1 MNGSELSDL
10 MRNGELK
17 AQLLV
22 HARRYSK
29 NTETQEEYIQDAWLR
44 IANERGGLSIDH
56 YEEEGRKAIK
66 AAYYR
71 GRYRVQKNK
80 AENLYSKGEG
90 VPKTAIPLV
99 RGRWLDTKPEKLD
112 PWYYDGEW
120 LDLGLDKNHYATQ
133 RFYRIIL
140 PAVLSSHVRA
150 AVPFRD

>member
-1 MNGSELSDL
+1 MTGQSLAEL
-10 MRNGELK
+10 MRDDGLK
-17 AQLLV
+17 AALAK
-22 HARRYSK
+22 HARRYSR
-29 NTETQEEYIQDAWLR
+29 NVETQEEYIQDAWER
-44 IANERGGLSIDH
+44 IANERGGLSVDH

-66 AAYYR
+66 ATYDR
-71 GRYRVQKNK
+71 SRYHVRKKTTQNP
-80 AENLYSKGEG
+80 NSKGEG
-90 VPKTAIPLV
+90 IPKTAIPLV

-150 AVPFRD
+150 AVPFRG